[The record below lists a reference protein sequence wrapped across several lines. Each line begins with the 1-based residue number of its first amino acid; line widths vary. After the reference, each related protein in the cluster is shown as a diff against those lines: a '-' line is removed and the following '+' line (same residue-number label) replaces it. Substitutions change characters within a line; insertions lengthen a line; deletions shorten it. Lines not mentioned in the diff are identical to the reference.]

1 MPKAFTGTK
10 LDGTKVDTWI
20 FSMNLYFAALN
31 VPPECRALCA
41 ALNLE
46 AEAAIWL
53 RAQPFDLGAVTWD
66 QLSEALRTAFC
77 PADWMQRACD

>member
-31 VPPECRALCA
+31 VPSECRALRA

-66 QLSEALRTAFC
+66 QLSEALCTAFR
-77 PADWMQRACD
+77 PADWMQRARD

>member
-1 MPKAFTGTK
+1 MPKAFTDIK
-10 LDGTKVDTWI
+10 LDGAEVDTWI

-31 VPPECRALCA
+31 VPLECRALHA

-53 RAQPFDLGAVTWD
+53 RTQPFDLGAVTWD
-66 QLSEALRTAFC
+66 QLSEALRTAFR
-77 PADWMQRACD
+77 PADWMQRARD

>member
-10 LDGTKVDTWI
+10 LDGAKVDTWI

-31 VPPECRALCA
+31 VPLKRWALHA

-46 AEAAIWL
+46 VEAAIWL
-53 RAQPFDLGAVTWD
+53 RTQPFDLGAVMWD
-66 QLSEALRTAFC
+66 QLSEALRTAFR
-77 PADWMQRACD
+77 PAD

>member
-10 LDGTKVDTWI
+10 LDGAEVDTWI

-31 VPPECRALCA
+31 VPLERWALRA
-41 ALNLE
+41 ALNLK

-53 RAQPFDLGAVTWD
+53 HGQPFDLGAVMWD
-66 QLSEALRTAFC
+66 QLSEALPTAFR
-77 PADWMQRACD
+77 PADWMQRAHD

>member
-10 LDGTKVDTWI
+10 LDGAEVDAWI

-31 VPPECRALCA
+31 VPLKCWALCA
-41 ALNLE
+41 VLNLQ

-53 RAQPFDLGAVTWD
+53 RTQPFDLGAVTWD
-66 QLSEALRTAFC
+66 QLSEALRTAFR
-77 PADWMQRACD
+77 PADWMQRARN

>member
-10 LDGTKVDTWI
+10 LDGAEVDTWI

-31 VPPECRALCA
+31 VPLERWALRA

-46 AEAAIWL
+46 VDAAIWL
-53 RAQPFDLGAVTWD
+53 RMQPFDLGAVMWD

-77 PADWMQRACD
+77 PADWMQQARD

>member
-10 LDGTKVDTWI
+10 LDAAKVDTWI
-20 FSMNLYFAALN
+20 FSMKLYFAALN
-31 VPPECRALCA
+31 VPLKCWALRA

-53 RAQPFDLGAVTWD
+53 CAQPFDLGAVMWD
-66 QLSEALRTAFC
+66 QLSESLRTAFR
-77 PADWMQRACD
+77 PAD

>member
-1 MPKAFTGTK
+1 MPRAFTGTK
-10 LDGTKVDTWI
+10 LDGAEVDTWI

-31 VPPECRALCA
+31 VPPERRALRA

-53 RAQPFDLGAVTWD
+53 RAQPFDLGAVMWD
-66 QLSEALRTAFC
+66 QLSEALRTAFR
-77 PADWMQRACD
+77 PTDWMQRACD

>member
-1 MPKAFTGTK
+1 MPRAFTGTK
-10 LDGTKVDTWI
+10 LDGAEVDTWI

-31 VPPECRALCA
+31 VPPERRALRA

-53 RAQPFDLGAVTWD
+53 RVQPFDLGAVTWD
-66 QLSEALRTAFC
+66 QLSEALRTAFR

>member
-1 MPKAFTGTK
+1 MPRAFTGTK
-10 LDGTKVDTWI
+10 LDGAEVDTWI

-31 VPPECRALCA
+31 IPPEHRALRA

-53 RAQPFDLGAVTWD
+53 CAQPFDLGAVTWD
-66 QLSEALRTAFC
+66 QLSKALRTAFR
-77 PADWMQRACD
+77 PADWMQRARD

>member
-10 LDGTKVDTWI
+10 LDGAEVDTWI
-20 FSMNLYFAALN
+20 FSMNLYLTTLN
-31 VPPECRALCA
+31 IPLERWSLCA

-46 AEAAIWL
+46 VEAAIWL

-66 QLSEALRTAFC
+66 QLSEALCTAFC
-77 PADWMQRACD
+77 PADWMQRAGD

>member
-1 MPKAFTGTK
+1 MPRAFTGTK
-10 LDGTKVDTWI
+10 LDSAEVDTWI

-31 VPPECRALCA
+31 IPPERWALRA
-41 ALNLE
+41 ALNIE

-66 QLSEALRTAFC
+66 QLSEALCTAFR
-77 PADWMQRACD
+77 PADWMQRARD

>member
-10 LDGTKVDTWI
+10 LDGAKVDTWI
-20 FSMNLYFAALN
+20 FSMNLYFTALN
-31 VPPECRALCA
+31 VPLEHQALHA

-53 RAQPFDLGAVTWD
+53 CAQPFDLGAVTWD
-66 QLSEALRTAFC
+66 
-77 PADWMQRACD
+77 

>member
-1 MPKAFTGTK
+1 MPRAFTGTK
-10 LDGTKVDTWI
+10 LDGAEVDTWI
-20 FSMNLYFAALN
+20 SSMNLYFTALN
-31 VPPECRALCA
+31 VPLECWALRA

-53 RAQPFDLGAVTWD
+53 CAQPFDLGAVTWD
-66 QLSEALRTAFC
+66 QLSEALHTAFH

>member
-10 LDGTKVDTWI
+10 LDGAEVATWI
-20 FSMNLYFAALN
+20 FSMNLCFATLSIPSERWAL
-31 VPPECRALCA
+31 RA

-53 RAQPFDLGAVTWD
+53 HAQPFDLGAVTWD
-66 QLSEALRTAFC
+66 QLSEALHTAFR
-77 PADWMQRACD
+77 PADWMQRARN

>member
-1 MPKAFTGTK
+1 MPRAFTGTK
-10 LDGTKVDTWI
+10 LDGAEVDTWI

-31 VPPECRALCA
+31 VPPERRALRA

-53 RAQPFDLGAVTWD
+53 RVQPFDLGSVTWD
-66 QLSEALRTAFC
+66 QLSEALRTAFR